1 MTTLREYVSNIPL
14 SLLEC
19 YALSGV
25 FKWHVGVWRCSCWW
39 SDAMVAIIHIQV
51 VTMFAHMQQRF
62 ATIGARLGS
71 IEKSSCGPHRL
82 VSSLSLRSTFKNIKI
97 NGLTRAVHLLVV
109 GSCSGI
115 GNDNGGNQ
123 VIAPATYDFD
133 PGAAQP
139 PTPTRTPVSS

>member
-1 MTTLREYVSNIPL
+1 
-14 SLLEC
+14 
-19 YALSGV
+19 
-25 FKWHVGVWRCSCWW
+25 
-39 SDAMVAIIHIQV
+39 MVAIIHIQV

-71 IEKSSCGPHRL
+71 IEKSFCGPHRL

-123 VIAPATYDFD
+123 VIAPATMILTRG
-133 PGAAQP
+133 PRSPQP
-139 PTPTRTPVSS
+139 RHGLPIQVSSR